1 MLKPFRPLKNQ
12 RGMAALEL
20 VPIMFVYM
28 LLINFSLG
36 LFGVVHSG
44 ILHNIAARNY
54 TFETFAHRSN
64 LLYHIRPQP
73 GVPLAQN
80 NYQRRGL
87 RFSGIVSEGNTAG
100 DRWIATARPV
110 AFTSQFGGVDGDG
123 TNLAGRGADRVQGEA
138 QIHNVD
144 VINLNESIRNDTV
157 AVKSVW
163 IKTIYGI
170 CMTAACG
177 DNP

>member
-1 MLKPFRPLKNQ
+1 MLKNLHPLKNKK
-12 RGMAALEL
+12 GMAVMEL
-20 VPIMFVYM
+20 IPIMFVYM

-44 ILHNIAARNY
+44 ILHSIAARNY

-64 LLYHIRPQP
+64 LVYHIRPRP
-73 GVPLAQN
+73 DVALSQN
-80 NYQRRGL
+80 NYERRGL
-87 RFSGIVSEGNTAG
+87 RYSGIVSEGNVPG
-100 DRWIATARPV
+100 DVWAATARPI
-110 AFTSQFGGVDGDG
+110 AFTSQFGGTDNDG
-123 TNLAGRGADRVQGEA
+123 TDLAGRGPARVQGEA

-144 VINLNESIRNDTV
+144 VIAMNEAQRNETV

-177 DNP
+177 DP